1 MTMIDFSQNYDTT
14 IAYDEMFDIDG
25 KVRDAYTEVFAV
37 FKSMGMNEFDSR
49 GELRDKAF
57 IDQGITFSFSGEERP
72 WPLDLIP
79 RIITASEWSKI
90 ESGLIQRVQALE
102 MFLNDV
108 YTDQNV
114 IEDGIVPRKV
124 IVSSRH
130 FHRQAHGF
138 SPTNNVRI
146 HVAGIDLIRDIDG
159 EFRILEDNLRS
170 PSGISYVLENRS
182 ATAHLFPEI
191 FNSKQIASVS
201 EYPQRLLNS
210 LISSAPRGVVDPT
223 VVVMTPGVHNSAYFE
238 HAFLARH
245 MGIELVEGRDLVV
258 EDNKVFMKT
267 TSSYKQVHV
276 IYRRVDDEFID
287 PLLFDN
293 GSVLGVAGLMN
304 AARVGNVAIANAV
317 GNGVADDKLIY
328 SYVPDLIRYY
338 LGEEPKIKNVDT
350 YRLDDPSVRKY
361 CLDNREKLVFKPVD
375 ASGGYGLVIGPHA
388 SAEQLEE
395 IGRLVEAD
403 PREYIAQPVIQLST
417 SPTYDGESISPRHV
431 DLRPFVVN
439 DSGKMWAVPGGLTRV
454 ALVKGSLVV
463 NSSQG
468 GGSKDTWVL
477 EDENIKE
484 ESLNDAQA
492 KAREAKGESGT
503 STNQGFTNTYDVGTQ
518 AQQQAQQQQ

>member
-14 IAYDEMFDIDG
+14 KAYDEMFDVNG
-25 KVRDAYTEVFAV
+25 NVRDAYAEVFAV

-79 RIITASEWSKI
+79 RIITASEWKNI
-90 ESGLIQRVQALE
+90 EDGLVQRVQALE

-108 YTDQNV
+108 YTDQNA

-124 IVSSRH
+124 VVSSRH

-146 HVAGIDLIRDIDG
+146 HVAGIDLIRDING

-170 PSGISYVLENRS
+170 PSGISYVLENRN
-182 ATAHLFPEI
+182 ATSHLFPEI
-191 FNSKQIASVS
+191 FQSKQIASVN

-210 LISSAPRGVVDPT
+210 LISSAPRGVADPT

-245 MGIELVEGRDLVV
+245 MGVELVEGRDLIVD
-258 EDNKVFMKT
+258 DNKVFMKT
-267 TSSYKQVHV
+267 TGSYKQVHV
-276 IYRRVDDEFID
+276 IYRRVDDDFID
-287 PLLFDN
+287 PLHFEN
-293 GSVLGVAGLMN
+293 GSMLGVAGIMN

-328 SYVPDLIRYY
+328 SYVPDLIKYY

-361 CLDNREKLVFKPVD
+361 ALENREKLVFKPVD

-388 SAEQLEE
+388 SEAELEE
-395 IGRLVEAD
+395 IGKKVEED

-439 DSGKMWAVPGGLTRV
+439 DGGKMWAVPGGLTRV

-477 EDENIKE
+477 EDENVKE

-492 KAREAKGESGT
+492 KARETKNQVDPST
-503 STNQGFTNTYDVGTQ
+503 SLRMTSENSSQV
-518 AQQQAQQQQ
+518 QQQAQQQQ